1 MNYNKK
7 ISFKIFSYI
16 ITALLSL
23 SIVACSGE
31 NNNSDENVSTGTPVE
46 ITNPKIMNLSD
57 YIELNAYTIFLNK
70 EVIRTPFE
78 GFIEKI
84 YKNIGDEVNPGNVLF
99 SVKTKESAA
108 VDSLRIDIGN
118 KVFNGIIDIRAKTK
132 GVLTELDYHSGDFIS
147 GGEQLAIVSNPS
159 SMRIKLNV
167 PFEDAAKIKKR
178 DLCIIRLP
186 GGGKLNGY
194 IEKSVPSV
202 DPASQTQ
209 TFLIKL
215 PENSGLPENLNVL
228 VKIPIK
234 VFKNATV
241 VPKSAVVT
249 DVTED
254 TFWLM
259 KLINDTTAIRVNIN
273 KGIETDSLVQVI
285 SPALSKSDR
294 IISSGAYGL
303 PDTSKIEIVK

>member
-1 MNYNKK
+1 MNYVKK
-7 ISFKIFSYI
+7 VSLKMFSYLI
-16 ITALLSL
+16 SALLSF
-23 SIVACSGE
+23 SIVACSGD
-31 NNNSDENVSTGTPVE
+31 NNSGDENINTGTPVE
-46 ITNPKIMNLSD
+46 ITNPQVMNLSD
-57 YIELNAYTIFLNK
+57 YIELNAYTVFLNK
-70 EVIRTPFE
+70 EIIRTPFE
-78 GFIEKI
+78 GFVAKI
-84 YKNIGDEVNPGNVLF
+84 YKNIGDEVNPGDVLF

-108 VDSLRIDIGN
+108 VDSLRINIGN
-118 KVFNGIIDIRAKTK
+118 KVFNGIIEIKAKTK
-132 GVLTELDYHSGDFIS
+132 GVLTELDYHTGDFIS

-167 PFEDAAKIKKR
+167 PFEDATKIKIG

-186 GGGKLNGY
+186 GGAKLNGY

-215 PENSGLPENLNVL
+215 PENKELPENLNVL
-228 VKIPIK
+228 VKIPVK
-234 VFKNATV
+234 LFKDATV
-241 VPKSAVVT
+241 IPKSAVVT

-285 SPALSKSDR
+285 TPTLSKSDR

>member
-1 MNYNKK
+1 MNYIKK
-7 ISFKIFSYI
+7 DIWKIFSYLI
-16 ITALLSL
+16 AALLSF
-23 SIVACSGE
+23 SIIACSGDS
-31 NNNSDENVSTGTPVE
+31 NNSDENTSTGTPVE
-46 ITNPKIMNLSD
+46 ITNPKVMNLSD

-70 EVIRTPFE
+70 EIIRTPFE
-78 GFIEKI
+78 GFIVKI
-84 YKNIGDEVNPGNVLF
+84 YKNIGDVVNPGDVLF
-99 SVKTKESAA
+99 NVKTKESAA
-108 VDSLRIDIGN
+108 VDSLRINIGN

-132 GVLTELDYHSGDFIS
+132 GVLTELDFHTGDFIS

-167 PFEDAAKIKKR
+167 PFEDAQKIKKG
-178 DLCIIRLP
+178 DLCDIKLP

-215 PENSGLPENLNVL
+215 SDNKELPENLNVL
-228 VKIPIK
+228 VSIPVK
-234 VFKNATV
+234 LFKNATV
-241 VPKSAVVT
+241 IPKSAVVT
-249 DVTED
+249 NVTED

-259 KLINDTTAIRVNIN
+259 KLLNDTTAVRVDIR
-273 KGIETDSLVQVI
+273 KGIETDSLVQII
-285 SPALSKSDR
+285 SPALSKFDR